1 MFMMLVRPSWRLD
14 PTRTTIWSPILASF
28 FSRSIFSPRSVMPWA
43 FPTFLTRKAWTPQT
57 IGWYVLLG
65 LMLAIAARVAVVRRR
80 RHVANRYRREA
91 LDTLA
96 TIVTDVATLELRAG
110 ALARL
115 PALLKRVALSVVP
128 RTEAASLTGEKW
140 LTFLDAAYDGE
151 GFTRGPG
158 RLLPTLAYRS
168 SDSFEAISDQQASD
182 LLELTRLWIR
192 SHDLAGRDGGGSD
205 TGGHDLVPDVG

>member
-1 MFMMLVRPSWRLD
+1 M
-14 PTRTTIWSPILASF
+14 
-28 FSRSIFSPRSVMPWA
+28 SVMIGLGQAGGQAESAAQVLEGLHDIVVPEA
-43 FPTFLTRKAWTPQT
+43 VAWTPQT

-65 LMLAIAARVAVVRRR
+65 LVLAIAARVAVVRRR

-96 TIVTDVATLELRAG
+96 TIETDVATPELRAG
-110 ALARL
+110 ALARV

-128 RTEAASLTGEKW
+128 RSEAASLTGEKW
-140 LTFLDAAYDGE
+140 LTFLDAAYDGD
-151 GFTRGPG
+151 GFSRGPG

-168 SDSFEAISDQQASD
+168 SDSLEAISEQQASD

-192 SHDLAGRDGGGSD
+192 SHDLAGRDRGGQESVERG
-205 TGGHDLVPDVG
+205 GAGHDSAQEGGN